1 MIGHRNRS
9 QRVKSLRHHA
19 QSSFEELSLGER
31 IHRSI
36 RDGVSLD
43 IVPLAYAYDDEDAPD
58 QQGVDPDSEVRMS
71 RLDRLEHQITHEM
84 EVRYD
89 ELQKKRIIENNNN
102 GNTTQN
108 SQNSTP
114 DSDSIPVQPQ

>member
-9 QRVKSLRHHA
+9 QCVKSLQHHA

-43 IVPLAYAYDDEDAPD
+43 IVPLAYAYDDEDASD
-58 QQGVDPDSEVRMS
+58 QQGIDPDSEVRMS

-89 ELQKKRIIENNNN
+89 ELQKKRIIENNN

-108 SQNSTP
+108 SQNPAPDP
-114 DSDSIPVQPQ
+114 DSISVQPQ

>member
-1 MIGHRNRS
+1 MIGHRNRL
-9 QRVKSLRHHA
+9 QCVKSYQHHA

-43 IVPLAYAYDDEDAPD
+43 IVPLAYAYDDEDKPEE
-58 QQGVDPDSEVRMS
+58 QGIDPDSEVRMS
-71 RLDRLEHQITHEM
+71 RLDRLEHQITHAM

-89 ELQKKRIIENNNN
+89 ELQKKRIIENDNRNDSKN
-102 GNTTQN
+102 PIDSGQ
-108 SQNSTP
+108 ST
-114 DSDSIPVQPQ
+114 DVVSVQPQ